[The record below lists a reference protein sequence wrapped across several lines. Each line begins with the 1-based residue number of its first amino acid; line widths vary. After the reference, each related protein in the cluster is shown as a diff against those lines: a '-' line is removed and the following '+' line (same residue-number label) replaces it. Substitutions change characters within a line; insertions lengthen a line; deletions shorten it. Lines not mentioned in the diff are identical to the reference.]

1 MEFLFLVAGLAVGAA
16 AVWLVLRSR
25 VVRLETELEHERRAV
40 ATEAAL
46 KEEFATTLK
55 ALSADA
61 VRELRKDA
69 KEDLEERQQAVERLI
84 APIKESLQ
92 KVDGGVRELEK
103 ARAEAYGALTT
114 QVRSLADSQ
123 RQLQA
128 ETSNLVT
135 ALRAPAVR
143 GRWGEIQLRRVVE
156 LAGMVAYCDFVEQ
169 ASVMSDDRRVRP
181 DLVVRLPG
189 GKNVVVDAKA
199 PLQAY
204 LEALEAPDEAAR
216 QARLRDHARQI
227 RDHVSKLSAKAYWEQ
242 FEPTPEFVV
251 LFLPGETFYSAALE
265 QDPGLIEAG
274 AAQHVIIATP
284 TTLIGLLRAVAY
296 GWRQETVAESA
307 RAVSQL
313 GGELYQRIGTLAGY
327 FVTLGKRLDGAV
339 GAYNEAVGSLESR
352 VLVTARRFASQ
363 GISAP
368 DEIPVPEPLE
378 RTTRALQAPELTDRP
393 SLAPAGDVADAA

>member
-1 MEFLFLVAGLAVGAA
+1 MEFLFLIVGLAVGAV
-16 AVWLVLRSR
+16 AVWLVARSR
-25 VVRLETELEHERRAV
+25 VARLETELEHEHRAV

-46 KEEFATTLK
+46 KEEFAATLK
-55 ALSADA
+55 GLSADA
-61 VRELRKDA
+61 VRELRKEA
-69 KEDLEERQQAVERLI
+69 KEDLEERQQAVERMI
-84 APIKESLQ
+84 APIKDSLQ

-114 QVRSLADSQ
+114 QVRSLAEAQ
-123 RQLQA
+123 RQLQS

-143 GRWGEIQLRRVVE
+143 GRWGEMQLRRVVE
-156 LAGMVAYCDFVEQ
+156 MAGMVAYCDFVEQ
-169 ASVMSDDRRVRP
+169 ASVMSDERRVRP

-204 LEALEAPDEAAR
+204 LEALEAPDEATR

-227 RDHVSKLSAKAYWEQ
+227 RDHVSKLSAKGYWEQ

-265 QDPGLIEAG
+265 QDPSLIEAG

-313 GGELYQRIGTLAGY
+313 GGELYQRLGTLAGH

-339 GAYNEAVGSLESR
+339 GAYNEAVGSLETR
-352 VLVTARRFASQ
+352 VLVTARRFASH
-363 GISAP
+363 GISAS
-368 DEIPVPEPLE
+368 DEIPALEPLE
-378 RTTRALQAPELTDRP
+378 RSTRALQSPELVDRP
-393 SLAPAGDVADAA
+393 PLAPAGDVADAA